1 MSKGVP
7 ISRRIFG
14 FVVYHPLPVILLVVI
29 ASFYFAVPIPHV
41 DFSASSDTLMVK
53 DDPDQLFFDK
63 VKRIFGDDQ
72 ISVICVIA
80 PEGIYNKR
88 VFDTLEWMTKKL
100 EEIDGVDEVVSLI
113 NIRNISG
120 EHVKAVYEINGKV
133 FTYDENR
140 LETGELVKKIPETDE
155 EWEELKKKI
164 GENPLYYKNIVS
176 EDGKATSIN
185 VVLDTMS
192 EEELYSRD
200 IVGQIEAIMAEARKS
215 GLDISAT
222 GIPQTKVATSNY
234 MKEDL
239 KRFLPY
245 TILFIAIA
253 LYLNFYQG
261 RKRLNPA
268 FLATVIVSVASL
280 LAQVYLGFEL
290 PFGVSLLASA
300 GIVLFLALFGG
311 QAIILPL
318 LAVIITVIWTVG
330 FMGYLNIKFSLVS
343 TVLPS
348 LLITIGIAYVIHVM
362 SEYYHEKSAHGD
374 PREALIDAV
383 HHISLAV
390 FVTAFTTAVGFASLI
405 ISKIPAIRDMGILA
419 VFGVTVAFVLS
430 LTFIPS
436 MIALSRHAPGG
447 RVSMAQTN
455 DTAKTDRLSIFL
467 RNLGD
472 WDMRNAKWIIGLI
485 IFLSLS
491 VGYGARNLT
500 VDTDFMSYFHRE
512 DPIVKARDKLISH
525 LAGSAPFFVVIDAR
539 IPKAFYEPK
548 ILAKVEQFQ
557 KWLSEQEGVDTTIS
571 VVDYLKLTNRAEH
584 GNDEKFF
591 TIPDPHDVVA
601 RMIDVSLSGTGMLDP
616 YLNKERSM
624 ANIMIRTRIVGSST
638 TLALERK
645 IKEWAEKNFT
655 EAKITM
661 TGTLLLLNKTA
672 DKVSRSQTESTITAI
687 FSIFLVMSLLLMSF
701 KMGLLA
707 MIPNVFPI
715 VMLFGIMGYSGITI
729 NLSTSIIA
737 SIIIGL
743 AVDDTIHLLSQ
754 FNYNVKEL
762 KDEREA
768 IRATLATTGRPVFL
782 TSVTL
787 FLGFSV
793 VSFSKFQPIF
803 HFGILT
809 ACTLLICASGDL
821 FMLPSIL
828 RYVKIITLWELLDMK
843 LGKDPKKKIKIFEGL
858 SNRQAR
864 IAALMGKI
872 QSFAKDSL
880 IIQEGDVGEEMFVVI
895 RGKVEIYAGDW
906 DSRMSIAILGPGD
919 NFGEMAVVRHGFRS
933 ASARAMEDTEL
944 LILDAKSLYR
954 IQKRYPRIASAI
966 FLNLT
971 RILSDR
977 LQITTVTAMM
987 REKH

>member
-1 MSKGVP
+1 MNKNIP
-7 ISRRIFG
+7 IAKRIFK
-14 FVVYHPLPVILLVVI
+14 FVVYRPLLVVLLV
-29 ASFYFAVPIPHV
+29 AVATCYFAIPIPHV

-63 VKRIFGDDQ
+63 VKAIFGDDQ

-80 PEGIYNKR
+80 PEGIYNRK
-88 VFDTLEWMTKKL
+88 VFETLEWMTKKL
-100 EEIDGVDEVVSLI
+100 EEIEGVDEVVSLI
-113 NIRNISG
+113 NIRNITG
-120 EHVKAVYEINGKV
+120 EHVKAVYEIDGEI

-140 LETGELVKKIPETDE
+140 LETGELVKKIPETEE
-155 EWEELKKKI
+155 EWNELKKKI
-164 GENPLYYKNIVS
+164 TENPLYYKNIVS
-176 EDGKATSIN
+176 KDGTATSIN
-185 VVLDTMS
+185 VVLETMS
-192 EEELYSRD
+192 EEELYSRN
-200 IVGQIEAIMAEARKS
+200 IVGQIEAIMAEARKT

-234 MKEDL
+234 MREDL
-239 KRFLPY
+239 QRFLPY

-261 RKRLNPA
+261 KKRLNPA
-268 FLATVIVSVASL
+268 FLATVVVSIAGL
-280 LAQVYLGFEL
+280 FAQVYWGIEL
-290 PFGVSLLASA
+290 PFGLSLLASA

-318 LAVIITVIWTVG
+318 MAVIITVIWTVG
-330 FMGYLNIKFSLVS
+330 FMGYMNIKFSLVS

-362 SEYYHEKSAHGD
+362 SEYYHERSVHED
-374 PREALIDAV
+374 PREALVDAV

-390 FVTAFTTAVGFASLI
+390 FVTAFTTVIGFASLI

-419 VFGVTVAFVLS
+419 VFGVLVAFVLS
-430 LTFIPS
+430 LTFIPA
-436 MIALSRHAPGG
+436 MIALTRHAPSGLVG
-447 RVSMAQTN
+447 APETEE
-455 DTAKTDRLSIFL
+455 TAKSDKLSLFL

-485 IFLSLS
+485 IFLSLA
-491 VGYGARNLT
+491 VGYGARRLA

-525 LAGSAPFFVVIDAR
+525 LAGSAPFFVIVDAR

-548 ILAKVEQFQ
+548 ILEKIEEFQ
-557 KWLSEQEGVDTTIS
+557 KWLSEQEGVDSTIS

-584 GNDEKFF
+584 GNDEKYFA
-591 TIPDPHDVVA
+591 IPDSHDVVA
-601 RMIDVSLSGTGMLDP
+601 RMIDISLSGTGMLDP

-624 ANIMIRTRIVGSST
+624 ANIMIRTRIVGSSA
-638 TLALERK
+638 TLALEKK
-645 IKEWAEKNFT
+645 INEWAEKHFP
-655 EAKITM
+655 EAKVTM

-672 DKVSRSQTESTITAI
+672 DKVSRSQTESTVTAI

-715 VMLFGIMGYSGITI
+715 LMLFGIMGYAGITI

-754 FNYNVKEL
+754 FNFNVKKL

-768 IRATLATTGRPVFL
+768 IRATLVTTGRPVFL

-809 ACTLLICASGDL
+809 ACTFIICASGDL

-828 RYVKIITLWELLDMK
+828 RYVKIITLWELLDIK

-864 IAALMGKI
+864 IAALMGRI
-872 QSFAKDSL
+872 QSFHKDSL

-895 RGKVEIYAGDW
+895 RGKVEIYSGDW
-906 DSRMSIAILGPGD
+906 DNRMSIAILGPGD

-933 ASARAMEDTEL
+933 ASARALEDTEL
-944 LILDAKSLYR
+944 LILDAKSLDR

-977 LQITTVTAMM
+977 LQITTVTAML

>member
-7 ISRRIFG
+7 ISRRVFG

-72 ISVICVIA
+72 ISVISVIA

-390 FVTAFTTAVGFASLI
+390 FVAAFTTVVGFASLI

-472 WDMRNAKWIIGLI
+472 WDMRHAKWIIGLI